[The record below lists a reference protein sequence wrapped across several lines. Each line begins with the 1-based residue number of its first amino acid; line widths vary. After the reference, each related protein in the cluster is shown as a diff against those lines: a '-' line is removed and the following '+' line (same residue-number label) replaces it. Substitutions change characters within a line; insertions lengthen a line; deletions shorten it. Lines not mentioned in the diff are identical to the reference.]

1 MSLRKSS
8 ISEKTFHLA
17 GIVPVAGQPLDFD
30 FPWHDSLM
38 PIAPN
43 YLAVERA
50 VVECAWAGCE
60 TIWIVCND
68 DMQPLIRHRLGD
80 YIYDPVCLG
89 RNYGLKPTDEKK
101 PITIYYVPIH
111 PNDRKKRDCLAWSV
125 LYGARAAFDTSTQI
139 SVWVAPDR
147 YYVAFPYGVY
157 EPSALRPYRKEIS
170 SRRGFFLSDL
180 GETVRDGKYLGFT
193 FDAEDYSEYMKVI
206 RSATG
211 DKAPGQHLSGEI
223 PTERLPLHKRW
234 SARFFSLDKVF
245 ESAKV
250 EEAIVSEVDWY
261 HNIDSWQSFCK
272 YTGSGNT
279 IQRPAKCILSYREWN
294 PIGVDNNE

>member
-1 MSLRKSS
+1 M
-8 ISEKTFHLA
+8 
-17 GIVPVAGQPLDFD
+17 
-30 FPWHDSLM
+30 
-38 PIAPN
+38 
-43 YLAVERA
+43 
-50 VVECAWAGCE
+50 
-60 TIWIVCND
+60 
-68 DMQPLIRHRLGD
+68 
-80 YIYDPVCLG
+80 
-89 RNYGLKPTDEKK
+89 
-101 PITIYYVPIH
+101 
-111 PNDRKKRDCLAWSV
+111 
-125 LYGARAAFDTSTQI
+125 
-139 SVWVAPDR
+139 
-147 YYVAFPYGVY
+147 
-157 EPSALRPYRKEIS
+157 
-170 SRRGFFLSDL
+170 
-180 GETVRDGKYLGFT
+180 RDGKYLGFT

-211 DKAPGQHLSGEI
+211 DKVPGQHLSGEI